1 MKKMKRKYKN
11 LFVSFGTL
19 LVIASPLI
27 VVSCGKKPST
37 KPADGILDGIVT
49 SKNYNKYSSYDVK
62 TKTLTIN
69 EGVTKIE
76 NGALNQ
82 YISEFKIG
90 GIQNLVLPSSLTDI
104 TGDSSAT
111 PKPENTPF
119 GMFDFLS
126 ITFGKNVT
134 KIGNCAFYKSEIKGQ
149 SLVLPQTLKTIGDQ
163 AFYTIGFS
171 HGITIPASVTSI
183 GKQAFWNFN
192 TATSGTIVFEGD
204 ALTTKLTLGDGSFSA
219 VRDSD
224 YIKGT
229 DWQNWAKNRFPK
241 AFDFPKSFDFS

>member
-1 MKKMKRKYKN
+1 MKRKYKN

-27 VVSCGKKPST
+27 IVSCGKKPST

-69 EGVTKIE
+69 EDIIETE
-76 NGALNQ
+76 NGTLNK
-82 YISEFKIG
+82 YISDFEISV
-90 GIQNLVLPSSLTDI
+90 IQHLVLPSSLTDI

-111 PKPENTPF
+111 PKPDNTPF

-126 ITFGKNVT
+126 ITFGKQIT
-134 KIGNCAFYKSEIKGQ
+134 KIGNCAFYKSGIKGQ

-163 AFYTIGFS
+163 AFYKIRFS
-171 HGITIPASVTSI
+171 HGITIPVSVTSI

-192 TATSGTIVFEGD
+192 EF
-204 ALTTKLTLGDGSFSA
+204 
-219 VRDSD
+219 
-224 YIKGT
+224 
-229 DWQNWAKNRFPK
+229 N
-241 AFDFPKSFDFS
+241 